1 MQQMAHLVRRVVRP
15 YVHLTMREI
24 LKEVISQYL
33 KSHRRLPLNG
43 APLLELWRMCVALLA
58 SWWKFLRVR
67 NELSNTIILFYF
79 LAAIVPCYLHL
90 LTWKTKGQQRLI

>member
-33 KSHRRLPLNG
+33 AIEYFHLME
-43 APLLELWRMCVALLA
+43 LLYLKLWRMCVALLA

-67 NELSNTIILFYF
+67 NELSNTIIFFSF